1 VVGLKPLVNGRILT
15 YGRGMETARLLV
27 DRYYE
32 LLAAGDVER
41 LSMLYDDEAEIVRY
55 DGVAKTA
62 DEIRAYFRDY
72 LDRRPGLKLRQID
85 QLRRAED
92 VLLWDAMLD
101 SDDGVLQT
109 VEVMIVDE
117 DGRIRRHIPGFRGY
131 WGL

>member
-1 VVGLKPLVNGRILT
+1 MGLKPLVNGRIPI
-15 YGRGMETARLLV
+15 YGRDMETARLFV

-32 LLAAGDVER
+32 LLATGDVER
-41 LSMLYDDEAEIVRY
+41 LAMLYADEAEIVRY
-55 DGVAKTA
+55 DGVAKSA
-62 DEIRAYFRDY
+62 DEIRTYFRDY
-72 LDRRPGLKLRQID
+72 LEQRPGLKLRQID

-101 SDDGVLQT
+101 SDVGVLQT
-109 VEVMIVDE
+109 VEVMILDE

>member
-1 VVGLKPLVNGRILT
+1 MGLKPLVNGRIPI
-15 YGRGMETARLLV
+15 YGRGMETARLFV

-41 LSMLYDDEAEIVRY
+41 LAMLYADEAEIVRY
-55 DGVAKTA
+55 DGVAKTG
-62 DEIRAYFRDY
+62 DEIRAYFHEY
-72 LDRRPGLKLRQID
+72 LDQRPGLKLRQID

-101 SDDGVLQT
+101 SDGGVLQT
-109 VEVMIVDE
+109 VEVMILDD